1 MEDPSFTPWRDVAL
15 REGKIRS
22 SASFPLIARGNTF
35 GALNLYSSEIGFFIE
50 ERVTEIQA
58 FANLAAVAL
67 ENARLYEE
75 SLYRLQR
82 ITALRNIDMAIT
94 GSLDLRVVTRVAL
107 DEIVKEL
114 NVDASSIL
122 ILDPYTQT
130 LEYLDA
136 KGFKT
141 EGIKKMRIPL
151 GAGLSGKVASE
162 RRLIHIPDLSS
173 YEDHIFLKHSLIR
186 DEGFISYY
194 GLPLIAKGKVLGVLE
209 IFNRTPHEGNSEWID
224 FLEALA
230 GQVAMAL
237 ENANLVD
244 DILHKHEE
252 LLRAY
257 NETIEGWGMA
267 LSLKEEETSEHSKRV
282 TVLLKPGKLTEDE
295 WKIMKKHPEYAYKML
310 SPISYLRRALEIPYS
325 HHERWDGT
333 GYPRGL
339 KGKEIPLSARIF
351 AVVDVWDAL
360 TRDRP
365 YRKAYPEDKVIEYI
379 RSESGSHF
387 DPEVVEVF
395 LRILREDS
403 Q

>member
-1 MEDPSFTPWRDVAL
+1 MEDPSSTPWRDVAL
-15 REGKIRS
+15 REGNIRS

-35 GALNLYSSEIGFFIE
+35 GALNLYSSEIGFFTE

-75 SLYRLQR
+75 SLYRIQR

-94 GSLDLRVVTRVAL
+94 GSLDLRVITRVAL

-173 YEDHIFLKHSLIR
+173 SEDHIFLKHSLIR

-403 Q
+403 H

>member
-1 MEDPSFTPWRDVAL
+1 
-15 REGKIRS
+15 
-22 SASFPLIARGNTF
+22 
-35 GALNLYSSEIGFFIE
+35 
-50 ERVTEIQA
+50 
-58 FANLAAVAL
+58 
-67 ENARLYEE
+67 
-75 SLYRLQR
+75 
-82 ITALRNIDMAIT
+82 MAIT

-136 KGFKT
+136 KGFRT

-173 YEDHIFLKHSLIR
+173 SEDHIFLEHSLIR

-230 GQVAMAL
+230 GQVAIAL

-295 WKIMKKHPEYAYKML
+295 WKIMKKHPDYAYQML

-379 RSESGSHF
+379 KSESGSHF